1 MEHGPTV
8 AAAVNF
14 YRPESVDG
22 PVVDVGRDFTQS
34 LIVVHLA
41 EGPGPL
47 QREQHTLPVTVR
59 IFLEQ
64 LVVLLAKFVVH
75 IPLASSG
82 RNVEEQSG
90 HQRKHCH
97 HHR

>member
-8 AAAVNF
+8 AAAVNL

-34 LIVVHLA
+34 LIVQHLA

-59 IFLEQ
+59 ILLEQ
-64 LVVLLAKFVVH
+64 LVVPLAIFVVH
-75 IPLASSG
+75 IPLVWSD
-82 RNVEEQSG
+82 RNVEEQSS
-90 HQRKHCH
+90 HQREHCH
-97 HHR
+97 HR